1 LTSLA
6 GRTSLVPYGAVAFTY
21 FAGIGLF
28 NLYAPLWFQS
38 LGWSTLAIGALASMQ
53 AWTRVLAPYAWSWSG
68 DHWERGARRP
78 TLMRM
83 AAAAVLVA
91 ACGLFFARS
100 YWAVA
105 AIVVAMFLANGGIV
119 PLSEAALSQRLSTAQ
134 GLDVA
139 RYGRVRVWG
148 SIGFIVSATGSGAL
162 LQWAG
167 IEAMPAFVV
176 AVSVA
181 LLVAAWRVPRE
192 GVTAPVAPATAAHGV
207 WAVLQRPTVA
217 WFFAGVFLT
226 VLAHTSLYVFF
237 SLYMADLGYG
247 KSAIGLLWAVSVAV
261 EIAFFWTQGR
271 WFARWNA
278 QAWLVAA
285 AGFSALR
292 FGAMA
297 AFGGSPV
304 VLVLTQLLH
313 AVTFAAQHA
322 ACIAL
327 IDRHF
332 AGALRGRGQA
342 LYTTLGYGASGV
354 LGGVLGG
361 AISERFGFPAVF
373 AAASLVSVAALAC
386 CWRSRA
392 LAGRAPA
399 AVAGTAGA

>member
-1 LTSLA
+1 MTAASPSLA
-6 GRTSLVPYGAVAFTY
+6 PFGAVAFTY

-53 AWTRVLAPYAWSWSG
+53 AWTRVLAPYAWSWAG
-68 DHWERGARRP
+68 DRWEHGARRP
-78 TLMRM
+78 TLMRV
-83 AAAAVLVA
+83 AAAAVLCA
-91 ACGLFFARS
+91 ACGLLLARS
-100 YWAVA
+100 YGAVA
-105 AIVVAMFLANGGIV
+105 AVVVAMFLANGGLV
-119 PLSEAALSQRLSTAQ
+119 PLAEAALSQRLSTAR

-148 SIGFIVSATGSGAL
+148 SIGFVASATCSGAL
-162 LQWAG
+162 LEWVG
-167 IEAMPAFVV
+167 IQALPAFVV
-176 AVSVA
+176 AASAA
-181 LLVAAWRVPRE
+181 LVLAAWRVPRT
-192 GVTAPVAPATAAHGV
+192 GAGAAAAPTSPAHGV
-207 WAVLQRPTVA
+207 WTVLRRPAVA

-247 KSAIGLLWAVSVAV
+247 QSAIGLLWAVSVAV
-261 EIAFFWTQGR
+261 EIGFFWTQGR
-271 WFARWNA
+271 WFGRWNA
-278 QAWLVAA
+278 QAWLIAA
-285 AGFSALR
+285 AACSVLR

-297 AFGGSPV
+297 ACGGSAV
-304 VLVLTQLLH
+304 VLVSAQLLH

-322 ACIAL
+322 ACISL

-332 AGALRGRGQA
+332 SGALRGRGQA

-373 AAASLVSVAALAC
+373 AAAAGVSLLALAC

-392 LAGRAPA
+392 LDRPAGRDA
-399 AVAGTAGA
+399 

>member
-1 LTSLA
+1 LIA
-6 GRTSLVPYGAVAFTY
+6 GASLVPFGAVAFTY

-38 LGWSTLAIGALASMQ
+38 LGWSTLAIGGLASMQ
-53 AWTRVLAPYAWSWSG
+53 AWTRVLSPYAWSWSG

-78 TLMRM
+78 TLMRI

-91 ACGLFFARS
+91 ACGLLLARS

-119 PLSEAALSQRLSTAQ
+119 PLAEAALSQRLSTAT

-148 SIGFIVSATGSGAL
+148 SVGFIVSATCSGVL
-162 LQWAG
+162 LEWAG
-167 IEAMPAFVV
+167 IEALPAFVV
-176 AVSVA
+176 GVSVA
-181 LLVAAWRVPRE
+181 LLVATWRVPRE
-192 GVTAPVAPATAAHGV
+192 KAAASSAPAAAAHGV
-207 WAVLQRPTVA
+207 WAVLRRPTVA

-237 SLYMADLGYG
+237 SLYMADLGHG

-278 QAWLVAA
+278 QAWLVASA
-285 AGFSALR
+285 AFSVLR

-297 AFGGSPV
+297 AFGASAV
-304 VLVLTQLLH
+304 VLVLAQLLH

-332 AGALRGRGQA
+332 GGALRGRGQA

-361 AISERFGFPAVF
+361 AISEHFGFPAVF
-373 AAASLVSVAALAC
+373 AAAAVVSLAALGC

-392 LAGRAPA
+392 LAASG
-399 AVAGTAGA
+399 

>member
-1 LTSLA
+1 LTALGA
-6 GRTSLVPYGAVAFTY
+6 GGRSLVPFGAVGFTY

-28 NLYAPLWFQS
+28 NLYAPLWYQS

-78 TLMRM
+78 TLMRV
-83 AAAAVLVA
+83 AAAAVLLA
-91 ACGLFFARS
+91 ACGLLFARS

-119 PLSEAALSQRLSTAQ
+119 PLSEAALSQRLATAH

-148 SIGFIVSATGSGAL
+148 SVGFIVSATTSGAL

-181 LLVAAWRVPRE
+181 LLAAAWRVPLD
-192 GVTAPVAPATAAHGV
+192 GTAAVATPAAAAHGV
-207 WAVLQRPTVA
+207 WAVLRRPTVA

-247 KSAIGLLWAVSVAV
+247 KSAIGLLWAVSVGV
-261 EIAFFWTQGR
+261 EIMFFWTQGR

-278 QAWLVAA
+278 QAWLIAA
-285 AGFSALR
+285 AAASVLR
-292 FGAMA
+292 FAAMA
-297 AFGGSPV
+297 AFAGTAV
-304 VLVLTQLLH
+304 VLVLAQMLH

-332 AGALRGRGQA
+332 HGALRGRGQA

-373 AAASLVSVAALAC
+373 AAASLVSLASLAC
-386 CWRSRA
+386 CWRSRV
-392 LAGRAPA
+392 LAERE
-399 AVAGTAGA
+399 GATSA

>member
-1 LTSLA
+1 LTTSPG
-6 GRTSLVPYGAVAFTY
+6 GRSLVPFGAVAFTY

-78 TLMRM
+78 TLMRI
-83 AAAAVLVA
+83 AAAAVLLA
-91 ACGLFFARS
+91 ACGLLLARS

-119 PLSEAALSQRLSTAQ
+119 PLAEAALSQRLSTAQ

-148 SIGFIVSATGSGAL
+148 SIGFIVSATSSGAL
-162 LQWAG
+162 LQWVG
-167 IEAMPAFVV
+167 IEALPAFVV

-192 GVTAPVAPATAAHGV
+192 GATATATTVAASHGV
-207 WAVLQRPTVA
+207 WAVLRRPTVA

-247 KSAIGLLWAVSVAV
+247 KSAIGLLWAVSVAM

-278 QAWLVAA
+278 QAWLIAA
-285 AGFSALR
+285 AAFSVLR

-297 AFGGSPV
+297 AFGGSAV
-304 VLVLTQLLH
+304 VLVGAQLLH

-373 AAASLVSVAALAC
+373 AAASLVALAALVC

-392 LAGRAPA
+392 LAEREPA
-399 AVAGTAGA
+399 AAGETRGA